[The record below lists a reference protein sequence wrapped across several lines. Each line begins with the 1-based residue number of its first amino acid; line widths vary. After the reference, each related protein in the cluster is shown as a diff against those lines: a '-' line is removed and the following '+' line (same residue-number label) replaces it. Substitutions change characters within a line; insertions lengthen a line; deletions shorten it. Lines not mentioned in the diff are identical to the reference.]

1 MEPIYEMF
9 GITVFGPA
17 SYHNGDYALYYYNIK
32 DNVARRIA
40 AYKSHVEQRMG

>member
-1 MEPIYEMF
+1 MF

-32 DNVARRIA
+32 DNVATRIA
-40 AYKSHVEQRMG
+40 AYQKGRRNQ